1 MVGYDISGYQS
12 ETLIMY
18 GDSSKFFSAKVMI
31 AGIQDIDD
39 LCNSH
44 VVKAR
49 VWVSPIPGVQGVCFP
64 SSRIYIGDRHSMGA
78 DYPDQCWRVQIERK
92 MRYIQ
97 VVQALLRGH
106 VKTEPVCLP
115 QLHWITNTK

>member
-1 MVGYDISGYQS
+1 MISV
-12 ETLIMY
+12 T
-18 GDSSKFFSAKVMI
+18 
-31 AGIQDIDD
+31 
-39 LCNSH
+39 H
-44 VVKAR
+44 VVKTR
-49 VWVSPIPGVQGVCFP
+49 VWVSPIPGVQGVYFP
-64 SSRIYIGDRHSMGA
+64 SSRIYIGDRHSVGT